1 MASIIKLGGKWR
13 AQIRRKGHKDI
24 TKQFDTKAAA
34 AAWAA
39 DIEGQIKSGVP
50 AVSDDTIAALVKQ
63 YRAMRAK
70 SRPILDT
77 TTEHYTLKMLTA
89 TLGHKVAKEL
99 TVEDLQGWALERR
112 DSGAGAYT
120 VNCDLSKLGTVAR
133 YVFPTLLTILAAAR
147 PKLSYLGLIGGGGL
161 RERRPTAEEMIV
173 ILQWLCEHKG
183 RQYSDFAEF
192 AALTAMRRSE
202 ISNLRWSDLDE
213 AGKMILVRNRKDPR
227 QKQGNDQLVPLLA
240 GSFDV
245 LQRQTRSSELCFPL
259 HPQTI
264 SKYFK
269 QACDAL
275 GIPDLHLHDMRH
287 EGISQMFEHGYEIPQ
302 VAVVSGHKSWSHLKR
317 YTNIKPETLHALDTR
332 RDTAPRPDS
341 LQTALPRPGKS

>member
-112 DSGAGAYT
+112 DNGAGAYT

-133 YVFPTLLTILAAAR
+133 YVFPSLLTILAAAR

-161 RERRPTAEEMIV
+161 RERRPTPEEMTL
-173 ILQWLCEHKG
+173 ILEWLAEQKG
-183 RQYSDFAEF
+183 QQYRDFVEF
-192 AALTAMRRSE
+192 AALTAMRRGEVAS
-202 ISNLRWSDLDE
+202 LRWADLDE
-213 AGKMILVRNRKDPR
+213 PGRMILVRDRKDPR
-227 QKQGNDQLVPLLA
+227 QKQGNDQVVPLLA

-245 LQRQTRSSELCFPL
+245 LMRQARETENCFPL

-287 EGISQMFEHGYEIPQ
+287 SGITDMFEKGMSIPE
-302 VAVVSGHKSWSHLKR
+302 VSVVSGHRSWTHLKR
-317 YTNIKPETLHALDTR
+317 YTQISAEFISKKYGEPAIPTKKPPTRKQRAPLLD
-332 RDTAPRPDS
+332 S
-341 LQTALPRPGKS
+341 